1 MFQKEKKI
9 VFFSV
14 YGTINTVKNISIY
27 VLKDYVEHP
36 GNSMEFSKKE
46 VEKYSFLLEKMGFL
60 NTLSECKILMGSYDS
75 KEEFSLEQE
84 GQECYKFY
92 IDVEKNNPLKVLVL
106 LNAIRNLHED
116 DFPLI
121 IKKFLEITEKHNLNK
136 PVDIW
141 NLFLISNYQKRCRDW
156 INYNHHIFWGRGSA
170 MFFTDEEFENIIS
183 NNKECKNVSEK
194 IKLKEISPED
204 FSEIAN
210 SDLKKYKQICSKYE

>member
-1 MFQKEKKI
+1 MSYCINYKVEYKSKNIISERKNQC
-9 VFFSV
+9 FSSF
-14 YGTINTVKNISIY
+14 YRHIDTIKNISIY
-27 VLKDYVEHP
+27 VLKDFSQYN

-116 DFPLI
+116 DFP
-121 IKKFLEITEKHNLNK
+121 
-136 PVDIW
+136 
-141 NLFLISNYQKRCRDW
+141 
-156 INYNHHIFWGRGSA
+156 
-170 MFFTDEEFENIIS
+170 
-183 NNKECKNVSEK
+183 
-194 IKLKEISPED
+194 
-204 FSEIAN
+204 EIAN